1 MTPLVMLTAYDF
13 VSARIADAAG
23 VDMILVGDS
32 AATTVLGYAT
42 TRELPVD
49 DLLVLTRAVARG
61 VRRAMVIGDL
71 PFGTYESNDAA
82 AVATARRFMDA
93 GCKAV
98 KLEGAGAMA
107 DRARAIIAAGIPVMG
122 HVGLLPQGARSNDD
136 LRARGRSAAE
146 AIRVVED
153 AVELEAAGCFA
164 IVIEAVPPVVA
175 RECARR
181 VKVPTIGIGAG
192 REVGGQVLVFHDLLG
207 LMDGH
212 QPKFVRRYA
221 ELGALTKDAI
231 ERYAADVRAG
241 RFPSAEQEYGMA
253 DEERALFLRAIE
265 QRV

>member
-32 AATTVLGYAT
+32 AATTVLGYGT
-42 TRELPVD
+42 TRELPVGE
-49 DLLVLTRAVARG
+49 LLVLTRAVARG
-61 VRRAMVIGDL
+61 VRKAMVIGDL
-71 PFGTYESNDAA
+71 PFGTYEASDEM
-82 AVATARRFMDA
+82 AVATARRFVEA

-98 KLEGAGAMA
+98 KLEGAGPMA

-122 HVGLLPQGARSNDD
+122 HVGLLPQGARSSGD
-136 LRARGRSAAE
+136 LRARGRSAAD
-146 AIRVVED
+146 ARRVVED

-175 RECARR
+175 RECTQR

-192 REVGGQVLVFHDLLG
+192 ADVGGQVLVFHDLLG
-207 LMDGH
+207 LTDGH

-221 ELGALTKDAI
+221 ELGAITKDAI
-231 ERYAADVRAG
+231 ERFAADVRAG
-241 RFPSAEQEYGMA
+241 RFPSADQVYGMA
-253 DEERALFLRAIE
+253 EEERERFLGVPGGS
-265 QRV
+265 Q